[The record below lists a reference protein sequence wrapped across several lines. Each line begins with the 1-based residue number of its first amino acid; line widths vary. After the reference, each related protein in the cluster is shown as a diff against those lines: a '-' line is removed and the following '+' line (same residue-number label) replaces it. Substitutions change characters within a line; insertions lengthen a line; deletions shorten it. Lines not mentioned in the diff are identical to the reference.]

1 MIEWWGE
8 WMNEWEMERRGKG
21 IIYQFVKR
29 PSSDGRLLN
38 RKWPCCCRCSA
49 KKMQKKQNAE
59 ETVWCGDPFVSL
71 RKCKLFRPLRER
83 WFWKVSS
90 KSFSKLSIASKKW
103 WIGLF
108 LQAINE
114 WDTLPEKI
122 EFARSNV
129 WSYKNPGP
137 NIFLSWSFSG
147 RKLDS
152 SSMRIVEE
160 TDENRRS
167 CSRATIVIFGLRC
180 RAILSISLLLFALF
194 RTIHK
199 SAYRLY
205 SYIFNEF
212 SFFCCSHLVLLFLK
226 GNSLGLCIH
235 SEWEHSQ
242 DASLWFSS
250 ASSSYLPIIE
260 VP

>member
-8 WMNEWEMERRGKG
+8 WMNERRKEEEKASFINLSNASPVMDAFWIG
-21 IIYQFVKR
+21 
-29 PSSDGRLLN
+29 SGRAAAAAAW
-38 RKWPCCCRCSA
+38 K
-49 KKMQKKQNAE
+49 NAE
-59 ETVWCGDPFVSL
+59 KAKRREDGVVTPLSPCGNANF
-71 RKCKLFRPLRER
+71 
-83 WFWKVSS
+83 
-90 KSFSKLSIASKKW
+90 
-103 WIGLF
+103 
-108 LQAINE
+108 
-114 WDTLPEKI
+114 
-122 EFARSNV
+122 FARRESDDFEKFPADHSRNYQLLVKVMNWIILADNLNERHITWGDQICQISRV
-129 WSYKNPGP
+129 WSYKNDGP